1 MIKRRGVLLRQQ
13 PEIAFELERRI
24 NMRIKTAMMIG
35 LAVVLMSG
43 AQALGQ
49 GQLQVED
56 IQSEIVGSPDSGGN
70 VQFRV
75 KATVMDMSGS
85 GTRYSMQVQGLDDN
99 GTPLTTVY
107 VQGFVEGG
115 SRGWLVGQGS
125 MPLDKYSSIVN
136 WVKGP

>member
-1 MIKRRGVLLRQQ
+1 MLLRQQ

-99 GTPLTTVY
+99 GTPLATVY